1 MEPMSDVEALTPQQR
16 AAIPHLIR
24 QSVAVADY
32 GLGHDGCP
40 FCGRIVEH
48 AGNCV
53 ALVFGATRER
63 LIPETE
69 RGKIEP
75 DRQGPS

>member
-1 MEPMSDVEALTPQQR
+1 MSDIEALTPQQR

-48 AGNCV
+48 EGNCV
-53 ALVFGATRER
+53 ALVFGATRGR
-63 LIPETE
+63 LIPEAE
-69 RGKIEP
+69 LADNE
-75 DRQGPS
+75 